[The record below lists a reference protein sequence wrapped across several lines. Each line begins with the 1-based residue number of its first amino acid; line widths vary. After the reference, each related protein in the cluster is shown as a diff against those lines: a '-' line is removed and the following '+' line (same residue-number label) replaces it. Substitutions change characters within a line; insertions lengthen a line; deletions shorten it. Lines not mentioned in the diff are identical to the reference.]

1 MSEHHIVLPSKPR
14 AVKEE
19 GNRAVFEIDGFFPG
33 YGHTIGNSLRRII
46 LSSLPGVAI
55 TNVKIEGVT
64 HEFSTLEG
72 VKEDIITLLLNLK
85 RVRFQMDGA
94 EPQRISLSITGEKQV
109 TAADIKVPGQV
120 QVLNPDQYICEVAS
134 KKKLEIE
141 ATIEKNI
148 GFIPKEIIHKDR
160 VEIGAIALDAAFSPI
175 RRVNYEVEN
184 MRVGDRTDFNR
195 LKITVETDGTVTPRA
210 ALEQSIDI
218 MIHQL
223 KAIIG
228 FKEET
233 LAPVEKVEVK
243 KAAPR
248 EEIPLQGDMEI
259 LKMRVEEL
267 GLTPRVFAVVVEA
280 GIRTLG
286 GLVRKREED
295 LLAIQGLGQKG
306 VQEIKKVLHDK
317 GISLRA

>member
-55 TNVKIEGVT
+55 TSVKIDGVS

-94 EPQRISLSITGEKQV
+94 EAQRITLSVSGEKNV

-120 QVLNPDQYICEVAS
+120 QILNPDQYICEVSA
-134 KKKLEIE
+134 KKKIELE

-148 GFIPKEIIHKDR
+148 GFIPKEVIHKDR
-160 VEIGAIALDAAFSPI
+160 VEIGSIALDAAFSPI

-195 LKITVETDGTVTPRA
+195 LKITLETDGTVTPRA

-233 LAPVEKVEVK
+233 LAPAEKVEVK
-243 KAAPR
+243 KATPR
-248 EEIPLQGDMEI
+248 EEAPMQGDMEI

-267 GLTPRVFAVVVEA
+267 GLTPRVFAVIDEA

-306 VQEIKKVLHDK
+306 VQEIKKVLHDR

>member
-55 TNVKIEGVT
+55 TNVKIDGVS

-72 VKEDIITLLLNLK
+72 VKEDIITLLLNMK

-94 EPQRISLSITGEKQV
+94 EPQRISLSVTGEKQV

-195 LKITVETDGTVTPRA
+195 LKMTIETDGTITPRA

-223 KAIIG
+223 KAIVG

-233 LAPVEKVEVK
+233 LAPIEKVEVK
-243 KAAPR
+243 KVAPR
-248 EEIPLQGDMEI
+248 EEAPLQGDMEI

-267 GLTPRVFAVVVEA
+267 GLTPRVYAVIDEA

-306 VQEIKKVLHDK
+306 VQEIKKILHDK

>member
-267 GLTPRVFAVVVEA
+267 GLTPRVFAVVDEA